1 MINIQDILNNPIL
14 GTGLIMTIGGGLI
27 YSLKALPAQAW
38 KIVSK
43 KISAKLVY
51 SVRIYEYDDLF
62 ELLETWLQK
71 NHQKEYKDVEGK
83 LFSSSSPEPTCEGS
97 KKTPQ
102 IHYSQST
109 NVFIINVNGKRI
121 FVTKEREKLEYAQ
134 SFKSLYGYIY
144 VIKGFR
150 GKEAITDMLQGI
162 VNEHYDQFPKNQI
175 QIRTND
181 KYGNWDRANSL
192 TVKGLD
198 KIIIDSELKSML
210 MNDIDSFKSSKDW
223 YLETSI
229 PYKRTYAFHG
239 GPGNGKTSICLA
251 IAVYTQRDIYV
262 LNPSSLEGDA
272 ALQQAFNNIGND
284 VVLVIED
291 MDASF
296 TKRESECKISFSCLL
311 NCTDGAF
318 YKEGLITCITTNH
331 LDKLDPALLRPGR
344 TDMIIEIDFP
354 KVEQIEQFLSIF
366 YKQDICIN
374 CNCENILLSMSSI
387 QEVCISNK
395 NNPEVAIDTIKSQ
408 LLTKP
413 VFV

>member
-1 MINIQDILNNPIL
+1 MINIQEILNNPIL

-27 YSLKALPAQAW
+27 YSLKALPGQAW

-62 ELLETWLQK
+62 ELLEAWLQK

-83 LFSSSSPEPTCEGS
+83 LFSPNSEPQAGI

-102 IHYSQST
+102 IYYSQST
-109 NVFIINVNGKRI
+109 NVFILNVNGKRLFI
-121 FVTKEREKLEYAQ
+121 TKEREKLEYAQ

-150 GKEAITDMLQGI
+150 GKEAITEMLQGI

-192 TVKGLD
+192 TVKGLE
-198 KIIIDSELKSML
+198 KIIIDPGLKTML
-210 MNDIDSFKSSKDW
+210 MNDIDEFKLSKDW

-251 IAVYTQRDIYV
+251 IAVYTQRDIYI

-272 ALQQAFNNIGND
+272 ALQAAFNNIGSD

-291 MDASF
+291 IDASF
-296 TKRESECKISFSCLL
+296 TKRDSECNISFSCLL

-354 KVEQIEQFLSIF
+354 KVPQIEKFLSIF
-366 YKQDICIN
+366 YKQDICVD
-374 CNCENILLSMSSI
+374 CDCENILLSMSSI
-387 QEVCISNK
+387 QEICITNKSN
-395 NNPEVAIDTIKSQ
+395 PQSAINTIKSQ

-413 VFV
+413 VFI

>member
-27 YSLKALPAQAW
+27 YSLKALPGQAW

-62 ELLETWLQK
+62 ELLEVWLQN

-83 LFSSSSPEPTCEGS
+83 LFSPNSEPQAGI

-102 IHYSQST
+102 IYYSQST
-109 NVFIINVNGKRI
+109 NVFILNINGKRLFI
-121 FVTKEREKLEYAQ
+121 TKEREKLEYAQ

-150 GKEAITDMLQGI
+150 GKEAITEMLQGI
-162 VNEHYDQFPKNQI
+162 VNEHYDKFPKNQI

-198 KIIIDSELKSML
+198 KIIIDPALKAML
-210 MNDIDSFKSSKDW
+210 MNDIDQFKSSKEW

-331 LDKLDPALLRPGR
+331 LDKLDPALLRAGR

-354 KVEQIEQFLSIF
+354 KVQQIEQFLSIF
-366 YKQDICIN
+366 YRQDISIDCD
-374 CNCENILLSMSSI
+374 CENILLPMSSI
-387 QEVCISNK
+387 QEICITNK
-395 NNPEVAIDTIKSQ
+395 NNCIEAIRTIKSQ
-408 LLTKP
+408 LLSKP